1 MEPQGLRVRSTGGLN
16 WQHSMQFVV
25 PAAAT
30 FLFLTCAFL
39 YGLDNEVYITILH
52 FFAVP
57 IQPKKYPFIDLE
69 YIFASV
75 DCWQHG
81 IDVYLRDPC
90 DTLGRL
96 YAYSPLLLRAAFL
109 PSIAWTNVFG
119 VSMDMLFLLTLLW
132 LPPAR

>member
-1 MEPQGLRVRSTGGLN
+1 MR
-16 WQHSMQFVV
+16 FVV
-25 PAAAT
+25 PAAAM
-30 FLFLTCAFL
+30 FVFLTCVCL
-39 YGLDNEVYITILH
+39 YRLDNQLYIIVIR

-75 DCWQHG
+75 DCWQRG

-119 VSMDMLFLLTLLW
+119 VGMDMLFLLTLL
-132 LPPAR
+132 